1 MYVSV
6 YLSIYPLLDVWVFT
20 FWLLRVLYIYIY
32 ICMYMCVCVC
42 VHTHIHICFYV
53 DVVFPFLLR
62 NIPRSGIAG
71 SCGHSVSNLSPPAM
85 Y

>member
-1 MYVSV
+1 
-6 YLSIYPLLDVWVFT
+6 
-20 FWLLRVLYIYIY
+20 
-32 ICMYMCVCVC
+32 MYMCVCVC
-42 VHTHIHICFYV
+42 VHTHIHICFCV

-62 NIPRSGIAG
+62 SIPRSGIAG